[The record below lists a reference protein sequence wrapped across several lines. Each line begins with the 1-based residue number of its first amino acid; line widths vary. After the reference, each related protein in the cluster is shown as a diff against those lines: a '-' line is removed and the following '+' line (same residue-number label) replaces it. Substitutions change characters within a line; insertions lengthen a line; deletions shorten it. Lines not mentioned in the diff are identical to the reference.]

1 MYNWADP
8 RRNSSISVKMME
20 KAEAARKQRLT
31 KVRPTVSNHLHPAVE
46 KKLPK
51 KHEKLTAAELYMG
64 TLGDSNQEESP
75 FSVHN
80 VVATESSFHPES
92 TIEAFQGLK
101 KAKPHGDEDPAWSDL
116 KPQSRLTKSRVK
128 SEDKLPSLQK
138 ASHPHASKARTL
150 ATTRSDPEISNSRRP
165 NQEPSLD
172 ALDMYDDGD
181 DELDDDDDATEEH
194 PCTEAAAVVAGPV
207 PKLDLKPLSR
217 RSERKD
223 DAKPKLDKKL
233 KAKKEGG
240 ASLKARGTSLA
251 QLKDEHR
258 AALELLKELGGAYPS
273 DEKDP
278 PLSSRFGAK
287 LRSTVHSSR
296 DVETHETVKDVPSSS
311 SSAPSTSRWTD
322 DAKGDG
328 RHHYTNEAEDEEEVP
343 ETCGGDDAPTPEKGS
358 EFSYGSEEFETD

>member
-64 TLGDSNQEESP
+64 TLGESNQEESP

-101 KAKPHGDEDPAWSDL
+101 KAKQHGDDDPTWGDVN
-116 KPQSRLTKSRVK
+116 PHSRLTKSRVK
-128 SEDKLPSLQK
+128 SEDKLPSLHK
-138 ASHPHASKARTL
+138 ASHPRASKARLL

-172 ALDMYDDGD
+172 ALDMYDDEDDDVNDGD
-181 DELDDDDDATEEH
+181 DNEEEEH
-194 PCTEAAAVVAGPV
+194 PCIKPAPVVTGPV

-217 RSERKD
+217 KSERKD
-223 DAKPKLDKKL
+223 DIKPKLDKKL
-233 KAKKEGG
+233 KAKKEGT
-240 ASLKARGTSLA
+240 SLKARGTSLA

-273 DEKDP
+273 DEKDA

-296 DVETHETVKDVPSSS
+296 DVETVKGVPSTS
-311 SSAPSTSRWTD
+311 SSAPSTTRWTD
-322 DAKGDG
+322 DAKSDD
-328 RHHYTNEAEDEEEVP
+328 RHEEEEEEEVP